1 MKKKEITLKTNA
13 VYKENSPQEAKFRPY
28 ISRVPANCNLYA
40 YGANNPVHY
49 IDPDGNQSLPCISPR
64 EFFSFICKNDPT
76 AKVVMTAGKAAEG
89 DPVAQQLMKETSAAV
104 GKEMAAN
111 GLEATAN
118 AAEVIGDAADD
129 LAIAASFVEPEV
141 AAKLGLIADVA
152 GGTEVAARAGKAVIT
167 GDKQDLDKAKDAV
180 LKNGGSFATGKFVEI
195 ASSNKLAGA
204 FASKLFEKIFDNNY
218 GKNNEDEME

>member
-1 MKKKEITLKTNA
+1 RKNNQNLPGMGGIFNH
-13 VYKENSPQEAKFRPY
+13 
-28 ISRVPANCNLYA
+28 INCNLYA

-76 AKVVMTAGKAAEG
+76 AKAVMTAGKAAEG
-89 DPVAQQLMKETSAAV
+89 DPVAQQLMKEASAAA

-152 GGTEVAARAGKAVIT
+152 GGTEVAARAGKAAIT

-180 LKNGGSFATGKFVEI
+180 LKKGESFFIGRFVGKKTNDTVGCLSGK
-195 ASSNKLAGA
+195 AY
-204 FASKLFEKIFDNNY
+204 EKVID
-218 GKNNEDEME
+218 KVSEHREQQDE

>member
-1 MKKKEITLKTNA
+1 MQQTTCAYREK
-13 VYKENSPQEAKFRPY
+13 SPQTAKFRPY
-28 ISRVPANCNLYA
+28 YGFSPTNCNLYA
-40 YGANNPVHY
+40 YVANNPVHY

-76 AKVVMTAGKAAEG
+76 AKAVMTAGKAAEG

-167 GDKQDLDKAKDAV
+167 GDKQDLDKAKDAAI
-180 LKNGGSFATGKFVEI
+180 KNIGGTLLGKIIGKKTNDTVGGVSGK
-195 ASSNKLAGA
+195 AY
-204 FASKLFEKIFDNNY
+204 EKVID
-218 GKNNEDEME
+218 KVAEHRSQQDE

>member
-1 MKKKEITLKTNA
+1 MKTNV
-13 VYKENSPQEAKFRPY
+13 VYKENSSQEAKFRPY
-28 ISRVPANCNLYA
+28 FSRVPTNCNLYA

-76 AKVVMTAGKAAEG
+76 AKAVMTAGKAAEG
-89 DPVAQQLMKETSAAV
+89 DPVAQQLMKEASAAA

-129 LAIAASFVEPEV
+129 LAIATSVFEPEA

-152 GGTEVAARAGKAVIT
+152 GGTEVAARAGKAAIT

-180 LKNGGSFATGKFVEI
+180 LKNGGSFFIGRFVGKKTNDTVGGLSGK
-195 ASSNKLAGA
+195 AY
-204 FASKLFEKIFDNNY
+204 EKVID
-218 GKNNEDEME
+218 KVSEHREQQDE

>member
-1 MKKKEITLKTNA
+1 MKTN
-13 VYKENSPQEAKFRPY
+13 VIYKENSSQEAKFRPY
-28 ISRVPANCNLYA
+28 FSRVPTNCNLYA

-118 AAEVIGDAADD
+118 AAEVVSDITSD
-129 LAIAASFVEPEV
+129 LAIEAIFVQPEV
-141 AAKLGLIADVA
+141 AGTLGTV
-152 GGTEVAARAGKAVIT
+152 
-167 GDKQDLDKAKDAV
+167 
-180 LKNGGSFATGKFVEI
+180 SEI
-195 ASSNKLAGA
+195 ASGVETGARVAKAAITKNSDDINKATHSIKKNVGSFVIGHLPGLFKKQLSDEAADLVGES
-204 FASKLFEKIFDNNY
+204 ASRIYENIVDSSFD
-218 GKNNEDEME
+218 KDKVQE